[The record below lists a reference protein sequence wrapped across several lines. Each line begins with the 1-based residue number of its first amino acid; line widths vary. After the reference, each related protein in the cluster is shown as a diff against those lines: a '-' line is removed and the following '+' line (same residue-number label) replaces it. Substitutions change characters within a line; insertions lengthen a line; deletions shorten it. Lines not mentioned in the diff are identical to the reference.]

1 MLVDIALH
9 GGHTSWRAR
18 ASRDTYRQPAF
29 HFRLI
34 SFLLVWMQAAFR
46 AVATEV
52 YGELCPFDRFNDVT
66 LARCFSVLGILK
78 FNDDSCHSFSI
89 VEDAPQL
96 AEQIHNQASVPEQWL
111 MRVAVT

>member
-1 MLVDIALH
+1 
-9 GGHTSWRAR
+9 
-18 ASRDTYRQPAF
+18 
-29 HFRLI
+29 
-34 SFLLVWMQAAFR
+34 LLVWMQAAFR

-52 YGELCPFDRFNDVT
+52 YGELCPDRFNDVT

-78 FNDDSCHSFSI
+78 VNDDSCHSFSI